1 MTGLTVAVLLA
12 TAAALMIG
20 FPPPRPQ
27 AGSVKSARTAE
38 VRVLRRRRYPGLDGD
53 APASKGEGRLFRR
66 RRIPRLDGDAP
77 ALLVRELAG
86 LLAAGRS
93 AHRIWADAATL
104 YEAPGPAGTS
114 AHPFFP
120 VLQAAAASAALGLS
134 PVPVLAAAERGN
146 GATDPALQQLW
157 SGLAVC
163 LRVSERSGAPL
174 ATVLSRYAGQLE
186 AARDAAADREAA
198 MAGPRATMRLLTWL
212 PGGGILLGY
221 LLGGNPLQILTATP
235 LGWVAAAAGSAFWL
249 AGRLWSARL
258 VRNAQAPVQGNFG

>member
-1 MTGLTVAVLLA
+1 MAGLTVAVLLA
-12 TAAALMIG
+12 TAAALMFG
-20 FPPPRPQ
+20 VPPSRP
-27 AGSVKSARTAE
+27 SVARRSSAHITEARL
-38 VRVLRRRRYPGLDGD
+38 LRRRRDTG
-53 APASKGEGRLFRR
+53 
-66 RRIPRLDGDAP
+66 LDGDAP

-104 YEAPGPAGTS
+104 YEAPGLAGS
-114 AHPFFP
+114 SVHPFAP

-134 PVPVLAAAERGN
+134 PVPVLAAPDRAGSGE
-146 GATDPALQQLW
+146 TDPALRQLW

-174 ATVLSRYAGQLE
+174 AAVLSRYAGQLE

-221 LLGGNPLQILTATP
+221 LLGGNPLQVLIATP
-235 LGWVAAAAGSAFWL
+235 LGWLAAAAGSGFWL
-249 AGRLWSARL
+249 AGRLWSSRL
-258 VRNAQAPVQGNFG
+258 VRTAQAPVQGSSG

>member
-1 MTGLTVAVLLA
+1 MTVAVLLA
-12 TAAALMIG
+12 AAAALTLG
-20 FPPPRPQ
+20 VPPPRPPV
-27 AGSVKSARTAE
+27 ARRRSARIPDGLLL
-38 VRVLRRRRYPGLDGD
+38 RPRRRRP
-53 APASKGEGRLFRR
+53 RR
-66 RRIPRLDGDAP
+66 RRRPKLDSDAP

-104 YEAPGPAGTS
+104 YEVPGS
-114 AHPFFP
+114 AETPVHPFSP
-120 VLQAAAASAALGLS
+120 VLKAAAASAALGLS
-134 PVPVLAAAERGN
+134 PVPVLAAAERAGN
-146 GATDPALQQLW
+146 GETDPALQQLW

-174 ATVLSRYAGQLE
+174 AAVLSRYAGQLE
-186 AARDAAADREAA
+186 AARDAASDREAA

-235 LGWVAAAAGSAFWL
+235 LGWLAAATGTGFWL
-249 AGRLWSARL
+249 AGRLWSSRL
-258 VRNAQAPVQGNFG
+258 VRNAQAPVQGNSG